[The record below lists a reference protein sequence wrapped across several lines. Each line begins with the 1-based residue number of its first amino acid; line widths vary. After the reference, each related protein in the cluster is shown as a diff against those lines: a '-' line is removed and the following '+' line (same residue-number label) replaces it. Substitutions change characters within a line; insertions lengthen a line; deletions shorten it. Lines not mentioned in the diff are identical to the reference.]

1 MMDIVFIRNKVC
13 GLIYKK
19 ILRPLFFLID
29 PEITHNRILFLGRI
43 LGSNFITRGIT
54 SLFLHYSN
62 EKLEQNILGIKFKNP
77 VGLAA
82 GFDKDAYLTN
92 ILPSVG
98 FGFAEVGSISGE
110 PYEGNPGKRLYR
122 LKKSKSIVV
131 NYGLK
136 NQGAEK
142 ISQRLKNKKFDIP
155 IGISV
160 AKTNSDKT
168 IELENGIKDYLKVCK
183 LFENIGDYLTINI
196 SCPNAFG
203 GEPFTDE
210 IKLEKLLSEI
220 DKLNYKKPVF
230 IKLPPDLDI
239 EKIDK
244 IINVTDKHKTNGLIC
259 SNLTKDRNNP
269 KIKEKIIESTIPI
282 KGSLSGKIIEDLVN
296 EQIRYIYSKT
306 KGKYIIMGCGGVFS
320 AEDAYKKI
328 KLGATLIQLITGMI
342 FEGPQLISEINRGLV
357 KLLEKDGF
365 KNISEAIGVDN
376 R

>member
-1 MMDIVFIRNKVC
+1 MDVISLRNKIEKF
-13 GLIYKK
+13 IYKK
-19 ILRPLFFLID
+19 ILRPIFFLID
-29 PEITHNRILFLGRI
+29 PETTHNRVLLLGRI
-43 LGSNFITRGIT
+43 LGSNFITKNIAY
-54 SLFLHYSN
+54 LFLSYSN
-62 EKLEQNILGIKFKNP
+62 EKLEQNIAGIKFKNP

-82 GFDKDAYLTN
+82 GFDKDAYLTS

-98 FGFAEVGSISGE
+98 FGFAEVGSITGE
-110 PYEGNPGKRLYR
+110 PYEGNPGKRLER

-142 ISQRLKNKKFDIP
+142 ISQRLKNKNFDIP
-155 IGISV
+155 TGISV

-168 IELENGIKDYLKVCK
+168 IELENGIRDYLKVCR

-196 SCPNAFG
+196 SCPNTFG

-220 DKLNYKKPVF
+220 DKLNYRKPIF
-230 IKLPPDLDI
+230 IKLPPDLDV

-244 IINVTDKHKTNGLIC
+244 IINVSDKHKISGFVC

-269 KIKEKIIESTIPI
+269 KIKEKIIETTILI

-296 EQIRYIYSKT
+296 EQIKYIYSRT
-306 KGKYIIMGCGGVFS
+306 KGKYIIMGCGGIFS

-328 KLGATLIQLITGMI
+328 KLGASLVQLITGMI
-342 FEGPQLISEINRGLV
+342 FEGPQLISEINKGLV

-376 R
+376 K